1 MKLISSFFLFSFLCL
16 SVGCG
21 EAETGAVANDD
32 EVAAYVA
39 EYGSEPSEPEP
50 SAPITDE

>member
-1 MKLISSFFLFSFLCL
+1 MKLIFPFFLFSFLCL
-16 SVGCG
+16 CVGCG

-39 EYGSEPSEPEP
+39 EHGSEQGLRPSP
-50 SAPITDE
+50 PIADE